1 MHFATL
7 QNGSKQ
13 LSLLAVAKCTTDFS
27 LCSRTVLMTCSCS
40 SSATKAALVVKALK
54 VAHSRGGCVW
64 LCGVGGCHNKQ

>member
-40 SSATKAALVVKALK
+40 ISATNLQSWLK
-54 VAHSRGGCVW
+54 LARSRGGCVW

>member
-40 SSATKAALVVKALK
+40 ISANESAVVVKALK
-54 VAHSRGGCVW
+54 VTRSRGGCVQ
-64 LCGVGGCHNKQ
+64 L

>member
-40 SSATKAALVVKALK
+40 ISATNLQSWLK
-54 VAHSRGGCVW
+54 LS
-64 LCGVGGCHNKQ
+64 K